1 MNELKEWIITIVI
14 AGVIWY
20 AFDGCENKS
29 KEEKNEEPVYLQW
42 EPTPTSQSS
51 YTPSQ
56 NTYRSPSNSSYNN
69 DKEPVIVESE
79 PEYTYS
85 YSYSSSSSFNNSSN
99 DYYENWETEDIEGFY
114 VKLDDC
120 KSDEQAEYISNQYYR
135 GEYIEEGWDYYAKTS
150 VNSGIYEVELGE
162 RVNNKMF
169 KIKNTD
175 YYIRFKWSTSLWK
188 WDEGVMDV
196 WNSKGTFYIKPD

>member
-1 MNELKEWIITIVI
+1 MDEIKEWIFALII
-14 AGVIWY
+14 AGIIGF
-20 AFDGCENKS
+20 AIDACENKS
-29 KEEKNEEPVYLQW
+29 KEKEETKPVYTEW
-42 EPTPTSQSS
+42 VPTTSQSS
-51 YTPSQ
+51 STSTQSTYTS
-56 NTYRSPSNSSYNN
+56 SPNN
-69 DKEPVIVESE
+69 DWEPVIVESE